1 MTQKPKTSLIALCNW
16 PHRDVWRISSNLIPK
31 YVDADSYRVYVPL
44 KEQRKFIRA
53 TGPKFDVVPE
63 TRLDLSFS
71 EALRTAVEVAGNKGR
86 FGWYFQQFIKLQAIL
101 QDPNENIIIWDSDCV
116 PVRNVRLFE
125 GNAVPL
131 MYSAQEY
138 NPDYFLTIKKL
149 LNLEKLRQES
159 FIVPGFPIKKSTV
172 QKMIA
177 EIERRHHA
185 TWAQALISNIDFSK
199 QSGFSEYETMGTWV
213 MSQHPE
219 TRVSPN
225 LKWERFGQSR
235 FGYPQVLGEKG
246 AIEVGLKFNLDVISF
261 ETWDFRSFKKTFA
274 AVKKRLKHLL
284 ASN

>member
-1 MTQKPKTSLIALCNW
+1 
-16 PHRDVWRISSNLIPK
+16 
-31 YVDADSYRVYVPL
+31 VPL